1 MNPADYQYYNGVPMP
16 VEPNLV
22 IELLERGFLPAI
34 VILCAFWF
42 IKYQADQCKKER
54 EDMLQKDTANDE
66 RLIHLVESTT
76 HMMDKMESAISTNT
90 ETMRELL
97 KEMRLIEKR

>member
-1 MNPADYQYYNGVPMP
+1 MNPADHQYYYGTPMP
-16 VEPNLV
+16 VEPNII

-42 IKYQADQCKKER
+42 IKYQADQCRKER
-54 EDMLQKDTANDE
+54 EEMLQKDTVNDE

-76 HMMDKMESAISTNT
+76 HMMDKMESSITTNT

-97 KEMRLIEKR
+97 TAMRLTAGA